1 MKKLTLLLIPAL
13 LVLTSCK
20 NEPVTPASSSGELP
34 SSESS
39 SEEPAPT
46 IPTPRELMSYFT
58 NDSYALEVTQAEYG
72 IEDEPISE
80 DEFTLHKEGDLLNTN
95 LEILAPY
102 EEEGLRTLCFANV
115 KENADVTYYYQV
127 GENWIKEPFEF
138 HPRRAKNPLE
148 VVADLLMSTYDLF
161 ADIEVGEQFAWT
173 YDEENAIYHGNDGEG
188 VYVTLELCLGFF
200 STLEVEVNFE
210 DDHMVTTVNASGH
223 KSTRVVLPETPV
235 SEMFDAIYNMYS
247 LLDSCYSYTVSCN
260 YSYIDNDATVTRNY
274 LYKLVRDDETGDM
287 DIKLVVDNDSA
298 YYYRRDAE
306 ENKYYWKAAGG
317 EWTEFSEDE
326 FYEAVSGAFEV
337 FDFLS
342 CPDQEVLAAVTSEI
356 VECVPGSF
364 SFVMIPP
371 RESLSMTR
379 TISCTYDTDTYEIK
393 TYKEETADYTT
404 LLTFSNINNT
414 IID

>member
-58 NDSYALEVTQAEYG
+58 NDSFALDVTQVQYG
-72 IEDEPISE
+72 IEGEPISE
-80 DEFTLHKEGDLLNTN
+80 DSFTLHKEGDLVNTN

-127 GENWIKEPFEF
+127 GENWIKEPYEF
-138 HPRRAKNPLE
+138 YSRRAKNPLE
-148 VVADLLMSTYDLF
+148 IAADLLMSTYDLF
-161 ADIEVGEQFAWT
+161 ADIEVGEEFAWT
-173 YDEENAIYHGNDGEG
+173 YDEENAIYHGEDDVHG
-188 VYVTLELCLGFF
+188 VYATLELCLGFF
-200 STLEVEVNFE
+200 SGLEVEVNYE
-210 DDHMVTTVNASGH
+210 DEHLVTTINASGH

-235 SEMFDAIYNMYS
+235 SEMFDAMYNMFQ
-247 LLDSCYSYTVSCN
+247 LLDSCNSYTVNCN
-260 YSYIDNDATVTRNY
+260 YSFIDHDATVTRNY
-274 LYKLVRDDETGDM
+274 LYELVRDGEEGDM
-287 DIKLVVDNDSA
+287 EVKLVVDNDSTF
-298 YYYRRDAE
+298 YYRRDAE
-306 ENKYYWKAAGG
+306 ESKYYWKQAGG
-317 EWTEFSEDE
+317 EWTEFSEEE

-342 CPDQEVLAAVTSEI
+342 CPDQEILAAVTREV

-364 SFVMIPP
+364 SFVMSPV
-371 RESLSMTR
+371 REALIR
-379 TISCTYDTDTYEIK
+379 TLSCTYDVDTYEIK
-393 TYKEETADYTT
+393 TFKEETADYTT

-414 IID
+414 VID